1 VHIAPGVPGAP
12 VGAPGGKMGD
22 SDTDSGKGNLN
33 AVQEKDGQEN
43 SSTDNSRNENKDG
56 NEKIVPGKC

>member
-1 VHIAPGVPGAP
+1 
-12 VGAPGGKMGD
+12 MGD